1 MDSPKRLS
9 LAQSSFHPMKHSILL
24 LSVFSVC
31 SVGHLCAATKS
42 ATKSPPQPKT
52 TADLA
57 ESIAP
62 SLVKI
67 TQLGREG
74 TDGIGSGFI
83 VSTDG
88 LIATNLHVI
97 GEARRLQIE
106 MHDGKTYAV
115 TSIHASDAQRDLA
128 LLKIDSKDLKPLT
141 LGDSSKVRQ
150 GENVVAMGAPEG
162 LGFSIVQG
170 VLSATREIDGN
181 DMLQVA
187 IPIEK
192 GNSGGPLLDM
202 QGKVLGILTLKH
214 IKTDNLGFAMPVNA
228 LKELV
233 ESGADEPLANHRRA
247 QSEVVEAAPR
257 LAVDAARGCDSCRSA
272 RRWLRRSCALLIL
285 SKRAGRHLRDRYHRE
300 AR

>member
-1 MDSPKRLS
+1 
-9 LAQSSFHPMKHSILL
+9 MKFLLLL

-31 SVGHLCAATKS
+31 SVVEGAPKAK
-42 ATKSPPQPKT
+42 APPPKPKT

-83 VSTDG
+83 VSADG

-106 MHDGKTYAV
+106 MHDGKTHAV
-115 TSIHASDAQRDLA
+115 TSIHASDAHRDLA
-128 LLKIDSKDLKPLT
+128 LLKINAKDLKPLP
-141 LGDSSKVRQ
+141 LGDSKKVRQ
-150 GENVVAMGAPEG
+150 GESVVAMGAPEG

-170 VLSATREIDGN
+170 VLSATRDIDGN

-192 GNSGGPLLDM
+192 GNSGGPLLD
-202 QGKVLGILTLKH
+202 
-214 IKTDNLGFAMPVNA
+214 
-228 LKELV
+228 
-233 ESGADEPLANHRRA
+233 
-247 QSEVVEAAPR
+247 
-257 LAVDAARGCDSCRSA
+257 
-272 RRWLRRSCALLIL
+272 
-285 SKRAGRHLRDRYHRE
+285 
-300 AR
+300 

>member
-1 MDSPKRLS
+1 
-9 LAQSSFHPMKHSILL
+9 MKHSILL

-31 SVGHLCAATKS
+31 SLGHLCAATKS
-42 ATKSPPQPKT
+42 ATQSKTPAAKT

-83 VSTDG
+83 VSADG

-106 MHDGKTYAV
+106 MHDGKTHAV

-128 LLKIDSKDLKPLT
+128 LLKIDAKDLKPLP
-141 LGDSSKVRQ
+141 LGDSAKVRQ

-170 VLSATREIDGN
+170 VLSATRDIDGN

-233 ESGADEPLANHRRA
+233 AKPNPVPME
-247 QSEVVEAAPR
+247 
-257 LAVDAARGCDSCRSA
+257 
-272 RRWLRRSCALLIL
+272 RWLTIGVLDKRQWEVKMGSRWSQ
-285 SKRAGRHLRDRYHRE
+285 RAGVVRAETAGPQVEKRVRAGQSVD
-300 AR
+300 